1 MQIIRLKFADVAEAE
16 TPLAPYREDERCTVA
31 LTYPMQDTGALD
43 GEGQPLLSPVEGHHI
58 DILARPEVDLSPLAE
73 WVVTP
78 VTPQHGFAGVA
89 E

>member
-1 MQIIRLKFADVAEAE
+1 MQIIRLKFTDASEAE
-16 TPLAPYREDERCTVA
+16 TPLASYREDERCTVVA
-31 LTYPMQDTGALD
+31 TYPTEDTGALD
-43 GEGQPLLSPVEGHHI
+43 EEGVPLLSPVAGHHI
-58 DILARPEVDLSPLAE
+58 DILARATVDLSPLAE

>member
-1 MQIIRLKFADVAEAE
+1 MQIIRLKFTDAAAAEA
-16 TPLAPYREDERCTVA
+16 PLTGYREDERCTVVP
-31 LTYPMQDTGALD
+31 TYPTEDAGVLD
-43 GEGQPLLSPVEGHHI
+43 AEGQPLLSPVSGYHI
-58 DILARPEVDLSPLAE
+58 DILARDGVDLSPLVE

>member
-1 MQIIRLKFADVAEAE
+1 MQIIRLKFADAAE
-16 TPLAPYREDERCTVA
+16 DI
-31 LTYPMQDTGALD
+31 GAL
-43 GEGQPLLSPVEGHHI
+43 GEEGVPLQSPVAGHHI
-58 DILARPEVDLSPLAE
+58 DILARATVDLSPLSG